1 MGSEAMAEHQA
12 ERRILVGVTYGQP
25 DTVLRQAAHFARVF
39 GASLVCAHVDP
50 GRYVVEE
57 RPDGS
62 VVSLPL
68 DPELPELK
76 DTDFDQGLVAQI
88 RTAVADDSI
97 DVSFRELAGDVA
109 YALTRLADILDVELV
124 IVGSRRGGVRAGLK
138 QFLTGSVAAHLAHRQ
153 HRPVVVIPVAPVAE
167 GKPLPWEE

>member
-1 MGSEAMAEHQA
+1 MSKDQSG
-12 ERRILVGVTYGQP
+12 RRILVGVTYGQP
-25 DTVLRQAAHFARVF
+25 DTVLRNAAHFARVF

-76 DTDFDQGLVAQI
+76 DTDFDQGLVAQV
-88 RTAVADDSI
+88 RAAVADDSI
-97 DVSFRELAGDVA
+97 DLSFRELAGDVA
-109 YALTRLADILDVELV
+109 YALTRLADILDVELI

-153 HRPVVVIPVAPVAE
+153 HRPVVVIPLAPVAE

>member
-1 MGSEAMAEHQA
+1 MAKDHA
-12 ERRILVGVTYGQP
+12 IPRILVGVTYGQP
-25 DTVLRQAAHFARVF
+25 DTVLRHAAHFARTF
-39 GASLVCAHVDP
+39 GAALVCAHVDP

-76 DTDFDQGLVAQI
+76 DTDFDEGLVAQV
-88 RTAVADDSI
+88 RAAVADDSI

-109 YALTRLADILDVELV
+109 YALTRLADICDVELI
-124 IVGSRRGGVRAGLK
+124 IVGSRRGG
-138 QFLTGSVAAHLAHRQ
+138 
-153 HRPVVVIPVAPVAE
+153 
-167 GKPLPWEE
+167 

>member
-1 MGSEAMAEHQA
+1 MAEHPA

-25 DTVLRQAAHFARVF
+25 DTVLRHAARFARVF
-39 GASLVCAHVDP
+39 GAALVCAHVDP

-76 DTDFDQGLVAQI
+76 DTDFDQGLVAQV

-97 DVSFRELAGDVA
+97 DLSFRELAGDVA
-109 YALTRLADILDVELV
+109 YALTRLADILDVELI
-124 IVGSRRGGVRAGLK
+124 IVGSRRGGMRAGLK

>member
-1 MGSEAMAEHQA
+1 MAEHQA
-12 ERRILVGVTYGQP
+12 EHRILVGVTYGQP
-25 DTVLRQAAHFARVF
+25 DTVLRHAARFARVF
-39 GASLVCAHVDP
+39 GAALVCAHVDP

-62 VVSLPL
+62 VVSLQL

-76 DTDFDQGLVAQI
+76 DTDFDQGLVAQV

-97 DVSFRELAGDVA
+97 ELSFRELAGDVA
-109 YALTRLADILDVELV
+109 YALTRLADILDVELI

>member
-1 MGSEAMAEHQA
+1 A
-12 ERRILVGVTYGQP
+12 
-25 DTVLRQAAHFARVF
+25 
-39 GASLVCAHVDP
+39 LVCAHVDP

-57 RPDGS
+57 LPDGS
-62 VVSLPL
+62 VASLPL
-68 DPELPELK
+68 DPDLPELK

-88 RTAVADDSI
+88 RTAVADDSLEL
-97 DVSFRELAGDVA
+97 SFRELAGDVA
-109 YALTRLADILDVELV
+109 YALTRLADILDVEMI

-153 HRPVVVIPVAPVAE
+153 ARPVVVIPVAPVAE

>member
-1 MGSEAMAEHQA
+1 MAEHQA
-12 ERRILVGVTYGQP
+12 ERRILVGVTYGQA
-25 DTVLRQAAHFARVF
+25 DVVLRHAARFARTF
-39 GASLVCAHVDP
+39 DAALVCAHVDP

-57 RPDGS
+57 LPDGT
-62 VVSLPL
+62 VASLPL
-68 DPELPELK
+68 DPDLPELK
-76 DTDFDQGLVAQI
+76 DTDFDQGLVAQV

-97 DVSFRELAGDVA
+97 ALSFRELAGDVA
-109 YALTRLADILDVELV
+109 YALTRLADILDVEMI

-153 HRPVVVIPVAPVAE
+153 PRPVVVIPVAPVAE

>member
-1 MGSEAMAEHQA
+1 MAKDQTIS
-12 ERRILVGVTYGQP
+12 RILVGVTYGQP
-25 DTVLRQAAHFARVF
+25 DTVLRHAAHFARTF
-39 GASLVCAHVDP
+39 GAALICAHVDP

-76 DTDFDQGLVAQI
+76 DTDFDEVLVAQV
-88 RTAVADDSI
+88 RTAVSDDSI
-97 DVSFRELAGDVA
+97 DLSFRELAGDVA
-109 YALTRLADILDVELV
+109 YALTRLADICDVELI

-153 HRPVVVIPVAPVAE
+153 HRPVVVIPLAPVAE

>member
-1 MGSEAMAEHQA
+1 MAKDQTIS
-12 ERRILVGVTYGQP
+12 RILVGVTYGQP
-25 DTVLRQAAHFARVF
+25 DIVLRHAAHFARTF
-39 GASLVCAHVDP
+39 GAALICAHVDP

-76 DTDFDQGLVAQI
+76 DTDFDEGLVAQV

-97 DVSFRELAGDVA
+97 DLSFRELAGDVA
-109 YALTRLADILDVELV
+109 YALTRLADICDVELIV
-124 IVGSRRGGVRAGLK
+124 VGSRRGGVRAGLK

-153 HRPVVVIPVAPVAE
+153 HRPVVVIPLAPVAE